1 MLESRHMY
9 GSLKSQI
16 HIDSAEVLEL
26 TLLQCSH
33 MLGHYFLGI
42 SGRSHCAP
50 LNRVLVLPSRSFY
63 HLATG
68 NKSIWNGSIW
78 SWKRHH
84 KNAFF
89 SRKLSSLYFFFHN
102 LPKSPWLTAINCVHV
117 PALSLTTSILQSSHF
132 PLLGGLSLHQLTDRW
147 ASNLHSQLKS
157 NL

>member
-1 MLESRHMY
+1 MDNKGGSFKWSINQTMEEIERRKENRPRAGEDAGAQTY

-16 HIDSAEVLEL
+16 HLDSAEILEL

-50 LNRVLVLPSRSFY
+50 LNRVLVLHSRSFY

-68 NKSIWNGSIW
+68 NQSIWNGYIW
-78 SWKRHH
+78 SWKKHH

-89 SRKLSSLYFFFHN
+89 SCKLSSLYFFF
-102 LPKSPWLTAINCVHV
+102 PQFAQITLTNY
-117 PALSLTTSILQSSHF
+117 
-132 PLLGGLSLHQLTDRW
+132 
-147 ASNLHSQLKS
+147 NKLHSCPSLES
-157 NL
+157 DN